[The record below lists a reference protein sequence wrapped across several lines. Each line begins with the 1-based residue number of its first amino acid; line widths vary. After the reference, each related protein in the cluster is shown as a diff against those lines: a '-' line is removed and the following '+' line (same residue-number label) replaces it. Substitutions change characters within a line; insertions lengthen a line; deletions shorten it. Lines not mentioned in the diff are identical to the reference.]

1 MEMPIEWTWSSTIK
15 CAVTTGFLDSWRFLS
30 MSQTQKEYAVD
41 KITRPPIHPGE
52 IFAEEVM
59 PELRKKRTIGEIA
72 RVLGVSRQH
81 LYRMMQGK
89 ISLTPDMAAKIGALV
104 GNGARIWLAMQAD
117 YDAWEATKRLAPAL
131 KKIRAEA

>member
-1 MEMPIEWTWSSTIK
+1 M
-15 CAVTTGFLDSWRFLS
+15 F
-30 MSQTQKEYAVD
+30 QTQKEYAVD

-72 RVLGVSRQH
+72 RVLGVSRQN

-104 GNGARIWLAMQAD
+104 GNGARIWLAIQAG
-117 YDAWEATKRLAPAL
+117 YDTWEATKRLAPAL

>member
-1 MEMPIEWTWSSTIK
+1 M
-15 CAVTTGFLDSWRFLS
+15 F
-30 MSQTQKEYAVD
+30 QTQKEYAVD

-72 RVLGVSRQH
+72 RVLGVSRQN

-104 GNGARIWLAMQAD
+104 GNGARIWLAIQAD

>member
-1 MEMPIEWTWSSTIK
+1 MIK
-15 CAVTTGFLDSWRFLS
+15 SFRHRELHELLTRGKSATVPPELRKKCLNRLTVLH
-30 MSQTQKEYAVD
+30 
-41 KITRPPIHPGE
+41 RPPIHPGE

-72 RVLGVSRQH
+72 RVLGVSRQN
-81 LYRMMQGK
+81 LYRMMQRK
-89 ISLTPDMAAKIGALV
+89 VSLTPDMAAKIGALV
-104 GNGARIWLAMQAD
+104 GNGARIWLAIQAD